1 MRRRFERIN
10 RSDHCSNCTKAEAI
24 EPYFSQDT
32 AEDAEATHGFTA
44 VAVNSFGTWLG
55 SSHIMIFG
63 DIDATKSYNRVEKK
77 IGHHHDP
84 RMLNMLQA

>member
-1 MRRRFERIN
+1 MCGGVSSALTEATIIA
-10 RSDHCSNCTKAEAI
+10 TAQAEAI

-55 SSHIMIFG
+55 SSHVV
-63 DIDATKSYNRVEKK
+63 TY
-77 IGHHHDP
+77 HDLW
-84 RMLNMLQA
+84 RH